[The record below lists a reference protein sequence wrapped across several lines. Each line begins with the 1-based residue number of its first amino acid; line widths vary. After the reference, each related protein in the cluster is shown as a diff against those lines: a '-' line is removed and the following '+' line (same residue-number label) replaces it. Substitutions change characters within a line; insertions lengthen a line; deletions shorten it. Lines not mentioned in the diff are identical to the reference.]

1 MAGRWERDE
10 DQPRSRDVGLFGN
23 TFRDQ
28 ELGTFTRGVL
38 GPWKGTMTLPGG
50 REVEVRLP
58 GSGQE
63 PDPAALGLL
72 RELPGRYAGLG
83 VDPTDAG
90 PRLRSL
96 QRALAADPTSVVT
109 WWNYGVALTD
119 SGDLVAG
126 TEAFRECV
134 RRAPAY
140 TQCLAFLALAHHW
153 VRQYDSAAAW
163 ADSAIAVDPNY
174 LLGRQ
179 AAGHIAVERG
189 DFHRAVAA
197 FDAARRI
204 GTDVKY
210 ANSVANGALAQA
222 RAGRTGEA
230 LALLRTADSLGGA
243 YMPNA
248 HTAVYVAQAY
258 AAVGE
263 PDQAVPWL
271 TRYVPRG
278 DIHFRFHL
286 RCDPPFDPLRDDARF
301 RALLVMPSPPR
312 GGAAEGRPD
321 GRRPGSGRPR
331 RGEML
336 PRHPRVHP

>member
-1 MAGRWERDE
+1 
-10 DQPRSRDVGLFGN
+10 
-23 TFRDQ
+23 
-28 ELGTFTRGVL
+28 
-38 GPWKGTMTLPGG
+38 MTLPGG

-96 QRALAADPTSVVT
+96 RRALAADPTSVVT

-153 VRQYDSAAAW
+153 ARQYDSAAAW